1 MEVQRILID
10 RSLHQLTIIQE
21 VIEVF
26 KKHIH
31 LKYVK
36 ELTPPGG
43 GPSEAN
49 RIKSKGERRHADSI
63 NLSGLKI

>member
-1 MEVQRILID
+1 MEVQRILIN
-10 RSLHQLTIIQE
+10 RSLHQLTIFQE
-21 VIEVF
+21 VIEHF
-26 KKHIH
+26 NKHTH
-31 LKYVK
+31 LKLK